1 MMRWFCLIL
10 LCGVSLSFTAWSAED
25 EKDDSKK
32 SPEEKLR
39 EEATKLLNAGDKR
52 ESLRGRFQ
60 LAPEAQDEQP
70 YPKVIGII
78 SDKSGVYQ
86 VMILDKEI
94 KERLKIVN
102 NREVTLLGRLM
113 VKESGNYIISDEVY
127 EANAVGPKA
136 KKKRGG
142 L

>member
-1 MMRWFCLIL
+1 MRWFCLIL
-10 LCGVSLSFTAWSAED
+10 CCLSLTASISWSAED
-25 EKDDSKK
+25 DKDDSKK
-32 SPEEKLR
+32 TPEEKLR
-39 EEATKLLNAGDKR
+39 DEAVKLLNAGDKR

-60 LAPEAQDEQP
+60 LAPEVADQP
-70 YPKVIGII
+70 YPKVVGII
-78 SDKSGVYQ
+78 SDKAGAYQ

-102 NREVTLLGRLM
+102 NKEITLLGRLM
-113 VKESGNYIISDEVY
+113 VKESGNYIITDEVY
-127 EANAVGPKA
+127 EANSVGPKA